1 MKTAFLL
8 KSGHFFCFPPVILA
22 ARPLKINQ
30 RNFSSWHRGLV
41 MLGQPYLWSDS
52 GGQAPAGDSRHS
64 AAGFQWALEA
74 PGEAQCAVMWVLVSP
89 SCV

>member
-1 MKTAFLL
+1 
-8 KSGHFFCFPPVILA
+8 
-22 ARPLKINQ
+22 
-30 RNFSSWHRGLV
+30 

-64 AAGFQWALEA
+64 TAGFQWALEA